1 MWTIENFVA
10 QAKKGKLTFP
20 TKFDMVDSILNLD
33 HQGKII
39 VRMSVNPQ
47 EVISKIEIRYITFE
61 KQSRSY
67 KQA

>member
-1 MWTIENFVA
+1 MARAE
-10 QAKKGKLTFP
+10 KGKLTFP

-47 EVISKIEIRYITFE
+47 EVISKIEIRYISFK
-61 KQSRSY
+61 KQG
-67 KQA
+67 